1 MRFKMERNV
10 KNRRRQSARKWFWH
24 VNGEVV
30 VTFGPLDVNLFS
42 GVCGTHS
49 EEN

>member
-24 VNGEVV
+24 VNGGGGGDIWTIGCEFIFWSVWD
-30 VTFGPLDVNLFS
+30 PQ
-42 GVCGTHS
+42 
-49 EEN
+49 